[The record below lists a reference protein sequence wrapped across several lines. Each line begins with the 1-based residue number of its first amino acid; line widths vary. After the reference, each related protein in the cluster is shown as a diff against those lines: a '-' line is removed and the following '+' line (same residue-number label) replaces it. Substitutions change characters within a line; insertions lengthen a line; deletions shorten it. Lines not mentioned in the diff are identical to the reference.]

1 MRVFIT
7 ACIAAAVIA
16 IIGALALSSIPD
28 TDVRSAF
35 SSASG
40 VRI

>member
-7 ACIAAAVIA
+7 ACIVAAAVA
-16 IIGALALSSIPD
+16 VGGAFALNALQESAQ
-28 TDVRSAF
+28 VAF
-35 SSASG
+35 STVG

>member
-7 ACIAAAVIA
+7 ACIVAAVIA
-16 IIGALALSSIPD
+16 VVGAFALNAFQESA
-28 TDVRSAF
+28 DVAF
-35 SSASG
+35 STVG

>member
-7 ACIAAAVIA
+7 ACIAAAIIAVIA
-16 IIGALALSSIPD
+16 AFALGALQESAQ
-28 TDVRSAF
+28 VAF
-35 SSASG
+35 STVG

>member
-7 ACIAAAVIA
+7 ACIVAGIIAVIA
-16 IIGALALSSIPD
+16 AVGLNSVPD
-28 TDVRSAF
+28 SAKVAF
-35 SSASG
+35 SGVG

>member
-7 ACIAAAVIA
+7 ACIVAAVVA
-16 IIGALALSSIPD
+16 AGAAFALNALQESAQ
-28 TDVRSAF
+28 VAF
-35 SSASG
+35 STVG

>member
-7 ACIAAAVIA
+7 ACIAAGLIAVVA
-16 IIGALALSSIPD
+16 AFALN
-28 TDVRSAF
+28 TFQESAQTAF
-35 SSASG
+35 ATVG

>member
-7 ACIAAAVIA
+7 ACVVAAAVA
-16 IIGALALSSIPD
+16 VVGAFALSEFQKSAE
-28 TDVRSAF
+28 VAF
-35 SSASG
+35 STVG